1 MPDLP
6 VETFIAV
13 RPREQVAA
21 SADELLRR
29 RAGTVPAEEAGAL
42 AVYRWALDPVGPA
55 PVTGRVLDGPPAD
68 LDLAV
73 EERAA
78 IEVSR
83 DRARP
88 GAERKRAVGAARA
101 LGWIL
106 GFAPISR

>member
-1 MPDLP
+1 M
-6 VETFIAV
+6 ETFIAV
-13 RPREQVAA
+13 RPRAQVAA
-21 SADELLRR
+21 SADELARR
-29 RAGTVPAEEAGAL
+29 CAGAVAVADAGGL

-68 LDLAV
+68 VDLAV

-78 IEVSR
+78 IELWR
-83 DRARP
+83 DRDRP
-88 GAERKRAVGAARA
+88 GPERARAEGAAHA